1 MKTFIKWPGGKDS
14 ELVKI
19 REKLPKFSGRYVEP
33 FVGGGAVFFDITS
46 KEYFIND
53 KSNDLISLY
62 KCVKNKDLD
71 FYIAIKKYY
80 SSFRSIDDF
89 IDNNVELVLNVYLSK
104 ITVSEFLHR
113 ICCFFSDKGICCDL
127 LEHEIE
133 KNLKSKIERSILLE
147 YSKGQIS
154 DVDRVSN
161 IEAALKSA
169 YYMYVRHLYN
179 GDQKLSEGHRAAL
192 FFFIREYC
200 YSSMFRY
207 NKKGEFNVPYGGISY
222 NRKDFQK
229 KISYIESDKIR
240 TKLSKTQIYNE
251 DFEKFVEKLNLCS
264 DDFMFLDPPYDTDF
278 STYDQNCFDKE
289 DQKRLASMLKKT
301 KAKFMLVIKNTEF
314 IYDLYKDNF
323 NISSFDKKYQV
334 SFKNRNEKQVR
345 HLLIT
350 NY

>member
-1 MKTFIKWPGGKDS
+1 
-14 ELVKI
+14 
-19 REKLPKFSGRYVEP
+19 
-33 FVGGGAVFFDITS
+33 
-46 KEYFIND
+46 
-53 KSNDLISLY
+53 
-62 KCVKNKDLD
+62 
-71 FYIAIKKYY
+71 
-80 SSFRSIDDF
+80 
-89 IDNNVELVLNVYLSK
+89 
-104 ITVSEFLHR
+104 
-113 ICCFFSDKGICCDL
+113 
-127 LEHEIE
+127 
-133 KNLKSKIERSILLE
+133 
-147 YSKGQIS
+147 
-154 DVDRVSN
+154 
-161 IEAALKSA
+161 
-169 YYMYVRHLYN
+169 
-179 GDQKLSEGHRAAL
+179 
-192 FFFIREYC
+192 
-200 YSSMFRY
+200 MFRY